1 MRTIILSEIESYF
14 NEEVDARQLF
24 NQLQD
29 MGDYL
34 ELKAYGECLRFD
46 KDTGGLVEDE

>member
-1 MRTIILSEIESYF
+1 MRSIILSGIESYF

-24 NQLQD
+24 NQLRD

-34 ELKAYGECLRFD
+34 ELRAYGEVLRFD